1 MRTRPLLAGLG
12 ALGVLAAC
20 GSTAD
25 TSGDDSTAEGYPITV
40 ENCDREV
47 TIDAPIERAVV
58 INQPATELVLSLG
71 LADRI
76 ESAGVSDTQVID
88 AVEEDFEKID
98 KFDEEFPAL
107 ERVLDVEPDFVYS
120 TFAFTFTAEG
130 IGDQERFDELGV
142 PTYQSPSECGGQDA
156 EQTTELRL
164 DDMYEEIGDIAELFD
179 VQDAG
184 DELVSEL
191 RGRAEAAT
199 DDLGAD
205 DVSLAWWYSS
215 TRAPYMAGCC
225 GAPALMTR
233 AVGATNAFEDQR
245 QLWPE
250 IGWESILD
258 RDPDVLVLA
267 DLERGDDGDS
277 AEAKIA
283 FLESD
288 PVASQLTAV
297 KERRYIVLGGTTMDP
312 SIRNVDGIEQIAE
325 GLRDLGLV
333 S

>member
-1 MRTRPLLAGLG
+1 MRTRSFVAGVS
-12 ALGVLAAC
+12 ALGLLAAC
-20 GSTAD
+20 GSTTD
-25 TSGDDSTAEGYPITV
+25 TTDAGTSAEGYPIVV

-47 TIDAPIERAVV
+47 TIESPVERAVV

-76 ESAGVSDTQVID
+76 EAVGVSDSQVIED
-88 AVEEDFEKID
+88 VKEDFEKVD

-107 ERVLDVEPDFVYS
+107 ERVLDVEPDLVYS
-120 TFAFTFTAEG
+120 TFAYTFTSEG

-156 EQTTELRL
+156 EQTSELSL
-164 DDMYEEIGDIAELFD
+164 DDLYDEIADVAELFD

-184 DELVSEL
+184 DELTTEL
-191 RGRAEAAT
+191 RDRAEAAT
-199 DDLGAD
+199 EDLGAE

-215 TRAPYMAGCC
+215 TRTPYMAGCC
-225 GAPALMTR
+225 GAPGLMTR

-288 PVASQLTAV
+288 PVASRLTAV
-297 KERRYIVLGGTTMDP
+297 KERRYIILGGTTMDP

-333 S
+333 G